1 MAEIEKDARLNRR
14 LIHDRPGRRF
24 VAGDDA
30 RWGEL
35 VLPAPG
41 ENPDKTDA
49 GLRLVVFASFE
60 HGYLAFETAKAYER
74 RYTDK
79 LNLVALVTDDPAN
92 ADAKIGVR
100 KRIWKLLDE
109 DQRLDVETAT
119 VESALTFGVP
129 VYTGEVKVDGFR
141 QRLAAYRP
149 DAIIVCGFGQ
159 VIDTFIIELPPCG
172 IYNFHPS
179 DLAHGHGA
187 GPAPYEDLAAADAR
201 TTVWTV
207 HHVSQAVDAGAIVGW
222 SPPVNICDADDTLPA
237 DALPVYNKLLVPLD
251 RMVFCLIDELVT
263 RSGCGETGPID
274 RLDFPKRFPDVV
286 QKHLLEPVTK
296 DLAAIILPAPDPAI
310 FGP

>member
-187 GPAPYEDLAAADAR
+187 GLAPYEDLAAADAR

-222 SPPVNICDADDTLPA
+222 SPPVNICDA